1 VGEEMHVLPHR
12 GSSLRSNARRRRG
25 PAILAAIKV
34 LDIVLRA
41 IRHTIMK
48 RPSRLIAM
56 MMKSQGISGRRLL
69 DLVGLSNIRLRKE
82 SMLALVLLSMRMR
95 GRRVTI
101 LFVKRMG
108 YIVLGVDGV
117 LG

>member
-1 VGEEMHVLPHR
+1 MR
-12 GSSLRSNARRRRG
+12 D
-25 PAILAAIKV
+25 PAILAAIIV

-41 IRHTIMK
+41 IHHTIMK
-48 RPSRLIAM
+48 QPSRLIAM
-56 MMKSQGISGRRLL
+56 MMKSRGISGRRLL

-95 GRRVTI
+95 GRRGTI

-108 YIVLGVDGV
+108 CIVLGVDGV

>member
-1 VGEEMHVLPHR
+1 VGEEKHVLPHR
-12 GSSLRSNARRRRG
+12 GSSLRSNARQMRD
-25 PAILAAIKV
+25 PAILAAIIV

-48 RPSRLIAM
+48 QPSPLIAM

-82 SMLALVLLSMRMR
+82 STLALVLLSMRMR
-95 GRRVTI
+95 GRRGTI
-101 LFVKRMG
+101 LFVKKMG
-108 YIVLGVDGV
+108 CTVLGVDGV

>member
-1 VGEEMHVLPHR
+1 
-12 GSSLRSNARRRRG
+12 
-25 PAILAAIKV
+25 
-34 LDIVLRA
+34 
-41 IRHTIMK
+41 
-48 RPSRLIAM
+48 M

-108 YIVLGVDGV
+108 CIVLGVDGV